1 MLMLPQLLFATLR
14 EQKKTSSI
22 PVDPRAVKDTLQQTN
37 VARAGKNKCPGSV
50 CNNYTCVA
58 LLASLHHLLHLG
70 RKDLSLAAC
79 YLQLRSTGLAAA
91 VCPGKCASTPG

>member
-37 VARAGKNKCPGSV
+37 VARAGVPRFGV
-50 CNNYTCVA
+50 
-58 LLASLHHLLHLG
+58 
-70 RKDLSLAAC
+70 
-79 YLQLRSTGLAAA
+79 Q
-91 VCPGKCASTPG
+91 